1 MTTLTPLSKLRVN
14 TQMEIPTRSCTGWAC
29 GCLAPYGFGENRNKI
44 CHIYGPSYDA
54 DPKDVAKHMRCERAK
69 YLKMKNT
76 EYTARIDKVNRL
88 RMEVRRNRMFEKM
101 REGREWHLNF
111 EDQCRTEGF
120 FEARDRE
127 LRWQRED
134 EETRSWWKKRAE
146 TAAEWDRYREAELAS
161 SARSIR
167 NLMKDF

>member
-54 DPKDVAKHMRCERAK
+54 DPKDVAKHNRCQRAK

-88 RMEVRRNRMFEKM
+88 RMEVRRNRMIEKM
-101 REGREWHLNF
+101 REGRDWHLNF

-120 FEARDRE
+120 FEARERQRAYEADAPARVDRE
-127 LRWQRED
+127 
-134 EETRSWWKKRAE
+134 
-146 TAAEWDRYREAELAS
+146 EWERYREAELKS
-161 SARSIR
+161 SCRSM
-167 NLMKDF
+167 NFDDC